1 MNYSKCL
8 LLPLQILGRLV
19 TWGLS
24 FVFPCPRI
32 GNRAHSRQPWTDSPA
47 SNIEIRLECNYLK
60 TGVAVRF
67 LCHLLYRYK
76 KNECLHNSA
85 TSGCI
90 LAQSWHILR
99 VTSRQPQ
106 LLWCSE
112 AARAVDTLSPFFK
125 LWNAL
130 NIMIHDVQL
139 RLKVW
144 FSWTQGSH
152 FQKIRWTFR
161 IQPASPL
168 PHVFRDHGKA

>member
-76 KNECLHNSA
+76 KMSVS
-85 TSGCI
+85 TI
-90 LAQSWHILR
+90 LPRPDAFWLR
-99 VTSRQPQ
+99 
-106 LLWCSE
+106 
-112 AARAVDTLSPFFK
+112 AGIF
-125 LWNAL
+125 
-130 NIMIHDVQL
+130 
-139 RLKVW
+139 
-144 FSWTQGSH
+144 
-152 FQKIRWTFR
+152 
-161 IQPASPL
+161 
-168 PHVFRDHGKA
+168 